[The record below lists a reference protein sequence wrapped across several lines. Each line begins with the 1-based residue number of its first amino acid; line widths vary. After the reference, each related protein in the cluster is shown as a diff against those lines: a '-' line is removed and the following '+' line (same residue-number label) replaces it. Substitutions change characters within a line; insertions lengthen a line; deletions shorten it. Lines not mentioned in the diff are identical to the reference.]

1 MGIRLALGAS
11 PGGVTSLVLRRVAWL
26 VGLGVVAG
34 TAASLW
40 ASRFVSALLYGVEPY
55 DPATI
60 AGAIGTLTAVGILAG
75 WLPAW
80 RASQIDPMRVLRES

>member
-40 ASRFVSALLYGVEPY
+40 ASRFVSALL
-55 DPATI
+55 
-60 AGAIGTLTAVGILAG
+60 
-75 WLPAW
+75 
-80 RASQIDPMRVLRES
+80 

>member
-1 MGIRLALGAS
+1 L
-11 PGGVTSLVLRRVAWL
+11 
-26 VGLGVVAG
+26 LGVVAG

-40 ASRFVSALLYGVEPY
+40 ASRFVSALLYGGEPY

-75 WLPAW
+75 WLPAR